1 MYLWARIRPLC
12 PLNLSGST
20 YRHSSIHLYS
30 DQPNHTDMNKQDMT
44 SKKVIPV
51 NETDFDS
58 AVLRSDVPVFVD
70 FYADWCGPCNMIAPT
85 IEALS
90 EEYDGKVKF
99 VKVHVERSINLELE
113 QKAVLATGGL
123 REKNRP

>member
-85 IEALS
+85 IEACPKS
-90 EEYDGKVKF
+90 TM
-99 VKVHVERSINLELE
+99 ERSSSSRSTWTRTSSSL
-113 QKAVLATGGL
+113 
-123 REKNRP
+123 